1 MKAIGGF
8 RSIWYVLK
16 KARQSG
22 GLRAMWK
29 AMRAP
34 NACKTCAL
42 GMGGQRGG
50 MENERGKFP
59 EFCKKS
65 VQAMAADMQGAITPE
80 FFEQYTISQ
89 LAAMSPRELESCG
102 RLVSPMIAGPLD
114 LHYTPISWDDAIAKI
129 ATAIRDTD
137 PQRSFYYCSGRS
149 SNEAG
154 FLLQLAARVRGT
166 NNINNCSY
174 YCHQASGVGLSSV
187 TGSGT
192 ATVVLDDLEQ
202 CDLIFLIGC
211 NPSSNHPRL
220 LKNLIDLRRRRGKVI
235 VINPIRE
242 QGLCHFRV
250 PSDLRSLLF
259 GSKISDL
266 YVQPNIGGDTTL
278 LLGIIKW
285 LIENDGLNKSFIDN
299 HADGFED
306 VVTQAESVTWD
317 WIEEHSG
324 VDKQTISSAASMYLG
339 SKSTIFCW
347 AMGITHGE
355 GGVDTVRMIGNTAIA
370 RGMIGRKGAGLLPL
384 RGHSNVQGIGSVG
397 VMPILKDF
405 MKHALEKE
413 LGVTLPIPKPGFRG
427 DTMSCMEAS
436 ESGEVDLAVCLGG
449 NLLASNPDTAFAV
462 SAMSNIKLVA
472 YMSTTLN
479 QGHVLGRGAETIVL
493 PVIARDEE
501 SQVTTQESMFNF
513 VRRSSG
519 GEARHEGPRSEVDI
533 IVELAMSGVGTI
545 EWEKYQDYDT
555 IRSLMARCVKGFDAD
570 HEHQI
575 EGRTFHTPTFNTPN
589 GHVQAHAVSI
599 TVPRSIQDNQLRLMT
614 IRSEGQFNTVVY
626 EEEDIFRKQKRR
638 DIVMM
643 HPADM
648 ERLGLHEDDSVK
660 VQGTTGALDVVVRR
674 FEIALGNCAMYY
686 PEANILLSHDVDAE
700 SRTPL
705 FNGELVQIIKRVDA
719 LK

>member
-22 GLRAMWK
+22 GLRAMWR

-65 VQAMAADMQGAITPE
+65 VQAMAADMQGAITPA

-114 LHYTPISWDDAIAKI
+114 LHYTPISWDDAISKI
-129 ATAIRDTD
+129 ATSIRDTD
-137 PQRSFYYCSGRS
+137 PHRSFYYCSGRS

-220 LKNLIDLRRRRGKVI
+220 LKNLIDLRRRGGKVI

-242 QGLCHFRV
+242 KGLCNFRV
-250 PSDLRSLLF
+250 PSDFRSLLF
-259 GSKISDL
+259 GSKISDM
-266 YVQPNIGGDTTL
+266 YIQPNIAGDATL
-278 LLGIIKW
+278 LLGMIKW
-285 LIENDGLNKSFIDN
+285 LNEHGGIESSFVDN
-299 HADGFED
+299 YADGFED
-306 VVTQAESVTWD
+306 VLAQAESVNWT
-317 WIEEHSG
+317 WIEQHSG
-324 VDKQTISSAASMYLG
+324 VDKQTISLAASMYKE
-339 SKSTIFCW
+339 SKSAIFCW
-347 AMGITHGE
+347 AMGITHAE
-355 GGVDTVRMIGNTAIA
+355 GGVDTVRMIANTAIA
-370 RGMIGRKGAGLLPL
+370 RGMMGRRGAGLLPL

-397 VMPILKDF
+397 VVPVLKEH
-405 MKHALEKE
+405 MREAIQAE
-413 LGVTLPIPKPGFRG
+413 LGITLPAVSSSFMG

-436 ESGEVDLAVCLGG
+436 HAGDIDLAVCLGG
-449 NLLASNPDTAFAV
+449 NLLSSNPDTEYAV
-462 SAMSNIKLVA
+462 AAMSKIKLVA

-479 QGHVLGRGAETIVL
+479 QGHVLGRGSETIVL

-501 SQVTTQESMFNF
+501 SQITTQESMFNY

-519 GEARHEGPRSEVDI
+519 GAIRHSGTRSEVDI
-533 IVELAMSGVGTI
+533 IVDLATGGVGEI
-545 EWEKYQDYDT
+545 EWEKYRDYDT
-555 IRSLMARCVKGFDAD
+555 IRSLMSSCVKGFSEDK
-570 HEHQI
+570 EHQLA
-575 EGRTFHTPTFNTPN
+575 GRTFHRPVFNTPS
-589 GHVQAHAVSI
+589 GRAQSHAVPI
-599 TVPRSIQDNQLRLMT
+599 TVPRSITANSLRLMT

-626 EEEDIFRKQKRR
+626 EEEDIFRNQTRR

-643 HPADM
+643 HESDIQ
-648 ERLGLHEDDSVK
+648 RLGIQENDRVT
-660 VQGTTGALDVVVRR
+660 VRGTSGKLNVIVRCVD
-674 FEIALGNCAMYY
+674 IAKGNCAMYF

-705 FNGELVQIIKRVDA
+705 FNGELVQIIRSVDA
-719 LK
+719 PK

>member
-65 VQAMAADMQGAITPE
+65 VQAMAADMQGAITTA

-89 LAAMSPRELESCG
+89 LASMSPRELESCG
-102 RLVSPMIAGPLD
+102 RLVCPMIAGPLD
-114 LHYTPISWDDAIAKI
+114 LHYTPISWDDALAKI
-129 ATAIRDTD
+129 ATSIRDTD

-154 FLLQLAARVRGT
+154 FLLQLAARLRGT

-202 CDLIFLIGC
+202 CDCLFLIGC

-220 LKNLIDLRRRRGKVI
+220 LKNLIDLRRRGGKVI
-235 VINPIRE
+235 VINPVRE
-242 QGLCHFRV
+242 QGLCNFRV

-278 LLGIIKW
+278 LLGMIKW
-285 LIENDGLNKSFIDN
+285 LIENDGLNKTFIDN

-306 VVTQAESVTWD
+306 VVTQAESVTWE

-324 VDKQTISSAASMYLG
+324 VDKQTISTAASMYKE
-339 SKSTIFCW
+339 SNSTIFCW
-347 AMGITHGE
+347 AMGITHCE
-355 GGVDTVRMIGNTAIA
+355 GGVDTVRMIANTAIA

-397 VMPILKDF
+397 VVPVLKEY
-405 MKHALEKE
+405 MKHALQQE
-413 LGVTLPIPKPGFRG
+413 LGVTLKNVEAGFRG

-436 ESGEVDLAVCLGG
+436 EAGDIDLAVCLGG

-462 SAMSNIKLVA
+462 SAMSNINLVA

-479 QGHVLGRGAETIVL
+479 QGHVLGRGTETIVL

-533 IVELAMSGVGTI
+533 IVELATSGVGTI
-545 EWEKYQDYDT
+545 EWEKFLDYDA
-555 IRSLMARCVKGFDAD
+555 IRSLMACCMKGFDPEN
-570 HEHQI
+570 EHQI
-575 EGRTFHTPTFNTPN
+575 EGRTFHSPTFNTPN
-589 GHVQAHAVSI
+589 GRVQAHAVSI
-599 TVPRSIQDNQLRLMT
+599 KVPRSIQKNQLRLMT

-626 EEEDIFRKQKRR
+626 EEEDIFRKQTRR
-638 DIVMM
+638 DIVMV
-643 HPADM
+643 HPDDM
-648 ERLGLHEDDSVK
+648 KRLELQEDDRVTVK
-660 VQGTTGALDVVVRR
+660 GTTGTLDVVVRC
-674 FEIALGNCAMYY
+674 FEIAQGNCAMYF

-705 FNGELVQIIKRVDA
+705 FNGELVQIIRRVDA

>member
-8 RSIWYVLK
+8 RSIWYVLQ

-22 GLRAMWK
+22 GVRAMWK
-29 AMRAP
+29 AMRSP

-50 MENERGKFP
+50 MENEAGKFP

-65 VQAMAADMQGAITPE
+65 VQAMAADMQGAISPD
-80 FFEQYTISQ
+80 FFENYSISQ

-102 RLVSPMIAGPLD
+102 RLVFPMIAGPLD
-114 LHYTPISWDDAIAKI
+114 LHYTPISWEDALAKI
-129 ATAIRDTD
+129 SVSIRDTD

-154 FLLQLAARVRGT
+154 FLLQLAARIRGT

-192 ATVVLDDLEQ
+192 ATVVLEDLDQ
-202 CDLIFLIGC
+202 CDCIFLIGC

-220 LKNLIDLRRRRGKVI
+220 LKNLIDLRRRGGKVI

-242 QGLCHFRV
+242 QGLCNFRV

-266 YVQPNIGGDTTL
+266 YMQPNIGGDATL
-278 LLGIIKW
+278 LLGMIKW
-285 LIENDGLNKSFIDN
+285 LIENDGLDKAFIDD
-299 HADGFED
+299 HADGFGD
-306 VVTQAESVTWD
+306 VIAHAESTGWD
-317 WIEEHSG
+317 WIEEHGG
-324 VDKQTISSAASMYLG
+324 VDKQTISLAASMFME
-339 SKSTIFCW
+339 SKSAIFCW

-355 GGVDTVRMIGNTAIA
+355 GGVDTVRMIANTAIA

-397 VMPILKDF
+397 VVPVLKEH
-405 MKHALEKE
+405 MKHALEEE
-413 LGVTLPIPKPGFRG
+413 LGVTLPSAEDGFRG
-427 DTMSCMEAS
+427 DTMACMEAANA
-436 ESGEVDLAVCLGG
+436 GDVDLAVCLGG
-449 NLLASNPDTAFAV
+449 NLFASNPDATF
-462 SAMSNIKLVA
+462 SIQAMSKINQIS

-479 QGHVLGRGAETIVL
+479 QGHVLGRGVETIVL

-501 SQVTTQESMFNF
+501 SQVTTQESMFNY

-519 GEARHEGPRSEVDI
+519 GVARHTGPRSEVDI
-533 IVELAMSGVGTI
+533 IVELATSGVGVI
-545 EWEKYQDYDT
+545 GWEKYQDYSA
-555 IRSLMARCVKGFDAD
+555 IRSLMALCVKGFDPE

-575 EGRTFHTPTFNTPN
+575 EGRTFHKPTFNTPN
-589 GHVQAHAVSI
+589 GRVQAHAVSI
-599 TVPRSIQDNQLRLMT
+599 TLPRTLAENQLRLMT

-626 EEEDIFRKQKRR
+626 EEEDVFRKQSRR

-643 HPADM
+643 HATDI
-648 ERLGLHEDDSVK
+648 ERLGLQENDRVI
-660 VQGTTGALDVVVRR
+660 VQGTSGNLDVVVRCVD
-674 FEIALGNCAMYY
+674 IARGNCAMYY

-705 FNGELVQIIKRVDA
+705 FNGELVQILKRVDA
-719 LK
+719 VK

>member
-1 MKAIGGF
+1 MKAMGGF

-16 KARQSG
+16 KAHQSG
-22 GLRAMWK
+22 GLRKMWK
-29 AMRAP
+29 AMRSP

-50 MENERGKFP
+50 MENEAGKFP

-80 FFEQYTISQ
+80 FFEQYSISQ
-89 LAAMSPRELESCG
+89 LASMSPRELESCG
-102 RLVSPMIAGPLD
+102 RLVFPMIVGPLD
-114 LHYTPISWDDAIAKI
+114 LHYKPISWDEALAKI
-129 ATAIRDTD
+129 SASIRDTD

-154 FLLQLAARVRGT
+154 FLLQLAARIRGT

-174 YCHQASGVGLSSV
+174 YCHQASGVGLSSI

-192 ATVVLDDLEQ
+192 ATVVLDDLEK
-202 CDLIFLIGC
+202 CDLMFLIGC

-220 LKNLIDLRRRRGKVI
+220 LKNLIDLRRRGGKVI

-242 QGLCHFRV
+242 QGLCKFKV

-266 YVQPNIGGDTTL
+266 YMQPNIGGDSSL
-278 LLGIIKW
+278 LLGMIKW
-285 LIENDGLNKSFIDN
+285 LVEHDGLDKTFIDE
-299 HADGFED
+299 HTDGFED
-306 VVTQAESVTWD
+306 VTSHAESIEWD
-317 WIEEHSG
+317 WIEEHGG
-324 VDKQTISSAASMYLG
+324 VSLQTISQAASMYME

-347 AMGITHGE
+347 AMGITHNA
-355 GGVDTVRMIGNTAIA
+355 GGVDTVRMIANTAIA
-370 RGMIGRKGAGLLPL
+370 RGMIGRRGAGLLPL

-397 VMPILKDF
+397 VVPVLKEH
-405 MKHALEKE
+405 MKQAIEEE
-413 LGVTLPIPKPGFRG
+413 LGVTLPSVEAGFRG
-427 DTMSCMEAS
+427 DTMACMEAS
-436 ESGEVDLAVCLGG
+436 HAGDVDLAVCLGG
-449 NLLASNPDTAFAV
+449 NLFASNPDSTFAV
-462 SAMSNIKLVA
+462 KAMSKINLVS

-479 QGHVLGRGAETIVL
+479 QGHVLGRGSETIVL

-501 SQVTTQESMFNF
+501 SQVTTQESMFNY

-519 GEARHEGPRSEVDI
+519 GVSRHQGPRSEVDI
-533 IVELAMSGVGTI
+533 IVELARSGVGVI
-545 EWEKYQDYDT
+545 GWEKYQDYDA
-555 IRSLMARCVKGFDAD
+555 IRTLMARCMDGFDAER
-570 HEHQI
+570 EHQVG
-575 EGRTFHTPTFNTPN
+575 GRTFHEPLFNTPN
-589 GHVQAHAVSI
+589 GRAQAHAVSI
-599 TVPRSIQDNQLRLMT
+599 NPPRSISENKLRLMT

-626 EEEDIFRKQKRR
+626 EEEDIFRKQTRR

-643 HPADM
+643 HAGDI
-648 ERLGLHEDDSVK
+648 ERLGLQENDHVT
-660 VQGTTGALDVVVRR
+660 VRGTSGDLDVVVRR
-674 FEIALGNCAMYY
+674 IDIAIGNCAMYY

-705 FNGELVQIIKRVDA
+705 FNGELIQILERVDA
-719 LK
+719 PK